1 MISVIIGLIMLLS
14 QLLTWAIVIEALLSW
29 VPSYN
34 ETVYKIRRFL
44 NKFTEPV
51 TNPIRK
57 LISPLTNRIMIDF
70 TPVVAIILIEI
81 VRNIIVRLLLMV

>member
-1 MISVIIGLIMLLS
+1 MTILIGIIMVIA
-14 QLLTWAIVIEALLSW
+14 QLLTWAILIDALLSW
-29 VPSYN
+29 VPQYN

-51 TNPIRK
+51 TNPVRK

-70 TPVVAIILIEI
+70 TPVVAIIVIEI
-81 VRNIIVRLLLMV
+81 VRNLLVRLLMRL